1 MTVVTDFP
9 TTEFCTVGGTVIDG
23 VQYCPPSWEENPGYF
38 GKGSYFGGSPP
49 LSTAVGYL
57 VVLGFG
63 ALFSVFTTVVVFMDK
78 FFAGNATITSE
89 HFNTAGRM
97 VKTGLTASV
106 IVSQWTW
113 AATLLQ
119 SSNVAWQYGVSGPF
133 WYASGAT
140 IQVLLFGVLAIS
152 LKDVAPSAHTMCEIV
167 RARWGKSAHIT
178 FLIFAFLANIIV
190 TSMLLLGGAATVEAL
205 TGMNYELA
213 SFLIP
218 WGVILYTSAG
228 GLKATFMASYLHTM
242 IIFAVLITMITIVYI
257 KVYSSN
263 QIYDFLDQ
271 TVSYDE
277 AQCKNIYSKDG
288 LGTNQYYMD
297 ADGNKLMACGP
308 VSGNSQ
314 GSYLTMLSGDGLMF
328 GIINIVGNFGTVFVD
343 QSYWQSAIA
352 ARPSSAAKGY
362 LLGGICWFAIPFSLA
377 TSLGLASTALMLPI
391 NSGEAG
397 SGLVPPAVA
406 DHLLGQAGSALILI
420 MLFMAIVSTG
430 SAESIAV
437 SSLIAYDVYRE
448 YFNPDATGAQILK
461 VSRIVI
467 VLFGIFMGLFSIVL
481 NVIGLNLGW
490 VYLFMG
496 IVIGSAVIPL
506 WNMMTWDKASGKGA
520 VIAAWSGLIL
530 AVSGWLIG
538 AKIQSDKISV
548 ATLGTNEVMLS
559 GNLIAILSSGLI
571 HYVYSKF
578 VDPQV
583 FDFATLDGNIHL
595 VEQDLSGLG
604 AEQQDKN
611 ELRRAKRWITR
622 RGYLLTFVLIIVWPL
637 LSIPAQVFSKDYFA
651 FWVLVSIAW
660 GFSAAITISF
670 LPLFESQDEIGRVF
684 SGMFNY
690 ITGRKGDAEQ
700 YAEEEEAPAKTV
712 DEPVAE
718 AQPDVEDP
726 VKPEAAEVDKSD
738 KDYNEFLDAVKPE

>member
-1 MTVVTDFP
+1 VHLPSFTKWQSSLFLLISINSIMATD
-9 TTEFCTVGGTVIDG
+9 FCTVDDVTISDVEL
-23 VQYCPPSWEENPGYF
+23 CPASWSENPEYF
-38 GKGSYFGGSPP
+38 GMSSYFGGTPP
-49 LSTAVGYL
+49 LSTAIGYL

-63 ALFSVFTTVVVFMDK
+63 ALFSVFTTLVVYMDK
-78 FFAGNATITSE
+78 IFAGNATITSE

-167 RARWGKSAHIT
+167 RARWGKTAHLT
-178 FLIFAFLANIIV
+178 FLVFAFLANIIV

-263 QIYDFLDQ
+263 QIYAFLDQ
-271 TVSYDE
+271 TVSYSE
-277 AQCKNIYSKDG
+277 EQCKNIYSSDG
-288 LGTNQYYMD
+288 QGTDQFFQD

-308 VSGNSQ
+308 VSGNAQ
-314 GSYLTMLSGDGLMF
+314 GSYLTMLSADGLMF

-437 SSLIAYDVYRE
+437 SSLIAYDIYRE
-448 YFNPDATGAQILK
+448 YINPDATGEQILK

-496 IVIGSAVIPL
+496 VVIGSAVIPL

-530 AVSGWLIG
+530 AISGWLIG
-538 AKIQSDKISV
+538 ARIQSGSISV

-559 GNLIAILSSGLI
+559 GNLIAILSSGFI

-578 VDPQV
+578 IDPQD
-583 FDFATLDGNIHL
+583 FDFATLDANIHL

-604 AEQQDKN
+604 VEQQDKD

-622 RGYLLTFVLIIVWPL
+622 RGYLLTFVLILVWPL
-637 LSIPAQVFSKDYFA
+637 LSIPAQVFSESYFA
-651 FWVLVSIAW
+651 FWVLISIAW
-660 GFSAAITISF
+660 GFGAAITISF
-670 LPLFESQDEIGRVF
+670 LPLIESQDEIGRVF
-684 SGMFNY
+684 SGMLNY
-690 ITGRKGDAEQ
+690 ITGKEGDAGD
-700 YAEEEEAPAKTV
+700 YAEEEPAAKTV
-712 DEPVAE
+712 EEPAKEEPVEEPVEEPAKEAE
-718 AQPDVEDP
+718 
-726 VKPEAAEVDKSD
+726 
-738 KDYNEFLDAVKPE
+738 DA

>member
-1 MTVVTDFP
+1 MDERMCERMGVTF
-9 TTEFCTVGGTVIDG
+9 V
-23 VQYCPPSWEENPGYF
+23 CPESWNPVYEGEYI
-38 GKGSYFGGSPP
+38 GKDSYFGGESP
-49 LSTAVGYL
+49 LSKAVGYI
-57 VVLGFG
+57 VVIGFG
-63 ALFSVFTTVVVFMDK
+63 AFFSLFTTLVVYIEKLFS
-78 FFAGNATITSE
+78 GNATITSE

-119 SSNVAWQYGVSGPF
+119 SSNVAWNFGVSGPF

-140 IQVLLFGVLAIS
+140 IQILLFGVLAIS

-167 RARWGKSAHIT
+167 RARWGKAAHLT
-178 FLIFAFLANIIV
+178 FLFFAFCANIIV

-228 GLKATFMASYLHTM
+228 GLKATFLASYFHTM
-242 IIFAVLITMITIVYI
+242 IIFAVLITMITVVYI

-263 QIYDFLDQ
+263 MIYAFLDR
-271 TVSYDE
+271 TISYTPEQCE
-277 AQCKNIYSKDG
+277 AIYSTDEGTSFFLNSDG
-288 LGTNQYYMD
+288 DKT
-297 ADGNKLMACGP
+297 MACGP
-308 VSGNSQ
+308 VEGNSQ
-314 GSYLTMLSGDGLMF
+314 GSYLTMLSADGLMF

-406 DHLLGQAGSALILI
+406 DHLLGDAGAVLILI

-437 SSLIAYDVYRE
+437 SSLIAYDIYRE
-448 YFNPDATGAQILK
+448 YFNPEATGKQILW

-467 VLFGIFMGLFSIVL
+467 VCFGIFMGLFSIAL
-481 NVIGLNLGW
+481 NAMGLNLGW

-496 IVIGSAVIPL
+496 VVIGSAVIPL

-520 VIAAWSGLIL
+520 VIAAWSGFVL
-530 AVSGWLIG
+530 AIIGWLV
-538 AKIQSDKISV
+538 AAQIQSGSISV
-548 ATLGTNEVMLS
+548 STLGANEVMLS

-578 VDPQV
+578 VDPQDY
-583 FDFATLDGNIHL
+583 DFSTLDSNIHL
-595 VEQDLSGLG
+595 VEEDMRGLG
-604 AEQQDKN
+604 PEEQDKD

-622 RGYLLTFVLIIVWPL
+622 RGYLLTFVLILVWPI
-637 LSIPAQVFSKDYFA
+637 LSIPAQIFTESYFA

-660 GFSAAITISF
+660 GFGAAITISL
-670 LPLFESQDEIGRVF
+670 LPLFESQTEIGRVF
-684 SGMFNY
+684 SGMWNY
-690 ITGRKGDAEQ
+690 VTGKSGDAQE
-700 YAEEEEAPAKTV
+700 YAEEEPPAKTV
-712 DEPVAE
+712 DEPEVAAE
-718 AQPDVEDP
+718 PAKD
-726 VKPEAAEVDKSD
+726 EAA
-738 KDYNEFLDAVKPE
+738 KDEETA

>member
-1 MTVVTDFP
+1 MDEIP
-9 TTEFCTVGGTVIDG
+9 QCTVNGIDVVG
-23 VQYCPPSWEENPGYF
+23 VEVCPQSWEENPDYF
-38 GKGSYFGGSPP
+38 GKDSYFGGAPP
-49 LSTAVGYL
+49 LSEAIGYI

-63 ALFSVFTTVVVFMDK
+63 VFFSIFTTVIVYMDK
-78 FFAGNATITSE
+78 VFAGNATITSE

-167 RARWGKSAHIT
+167 RARWGKAAHIT

-190 TSMLLLGGAATVEAL
+190 TSMLLLGGAATVAAL
-205 TGMNYELA
+205 TGMKYELA

-263 QIYDFLDQ
+263 QIYAFLDQ
-271 TVSYDE
+271 TVSYTAD
-277 AQCKNIYSKDG
+277 QCTNIYSTDG
-288 LGTNQYYMD
+288 AGTDSFFLD
-297 ADGNKLMACGP
+297 ANDKKQMACGP

-391 NSGEAG
+391 NAGEAG

-406 DHLLGQAGSALILI
+406 DHLLGQAGSVLILV

-437 SSLIAYDVYRE
+437 SSLIAYDIYRE
-448 YFNPDATGAQILK
+448 YFNPDATGKQILMI
-461 VSRIVI
+461 SRIVI
-467 VLFGIFMGLFSIVL
+467 VAFGIFMGLFSIAL
-481 NVIGLNLGW
+481 NAMGLNLGW

-496 IVIGSAVIPL
+496 VVIGSAVIPL

-520 VIAAWSGLIL
+520 VIAAWGGFIL
-530 AVSGWLIG
+530 AITGWLIG
-538 AKIQSDKISV
+538 AKVQSGSV
-548 ATLGTNEVMLS
+548 SVSTLGTNEVMLS

-578 VDPQV
+578 IDPQD
-583 FDFATLDGNIHL
+583 FDFSTLDANIHL

-604 AEQQDKN
+604 AEQQDKD

-637 LSIPAQVFSKDYFA
+637 LSIPAQVFTESYFA

-660 GFSAAITISF
+660 GFGAAITISF

-690 ITGRKGDAEQ
+690 LTGRKGDAEE
-700 YAEEEEAPAKTV
+700 YAEEEPVKTL
-712 DEPVAE
+712 DEPEPEPA
-718 AQPDVEDP
+718 AVEDP
-726 VKPEAAEVDKSD
+726 AEPVKEAETA
-738 KDYNEFLDAVKPE
+738 